1 MSLNVSDAQAQPAET
16 GVSKSCCDG
25 PNRYY
30 IAFAVVAVIA
40 LALGLGLGLGLKKS
54 TVRVGL
60 DVPLIQPPVAA
71 SVPSSLRPTNAGW
84 NKPQQDVGSV
94 SGRSLLMALPRL
106 QAATGNQSL
115 AKIKD
120 RLFGPGPADFVTRLG
135 MIDQRMQEFKT
146 RNAEGAG
153 RVCVGE
159 AAKQWTPN
167 FLPSGVSFPM
177 WFSCQEV
184 MAGGSGLTVLF
195 GKQGTTTYVGE
206 LQWPPAN
213 MNAPRMAVLAAVSNN
228 GTQVEAWQIVTG
240 TNMVSY
246 LQIRADRTSQEV
258 VLSFASTEG
267 NQVDIGCGVRL
278 RSTPTLTWFVG
289 DINDPA
295 QAGTTPC
302 SGNPTNS
309 VCADTASLT
318 FQSASMC
325 TSIQSFST
333 SNITTS
339 VLTTQNLISLSATGI
354 QTPNLPVLTSFAVAV
369 AK

>member
-1 MSLNVSDAQAQPAET
+1 
-16 GVSKSCCDG
+16 
-25 PNRYY
+25 
-30 IAFAVVAVIA
+30 
-40 LALGLGLGLGLKKS
+40 
-54 TVRVGL
+54 
-60 DVPLIQPPVAA
+60 VAA

-106 QAATGNQSL
+106 QVATGNQSL
-115 AKIKD
+115 TKIKD

-146 RNAEGAG
+146 RNAEGDG

-206 LQWPPAN
+206 LQWPAAN

-258 VLSFASTEG
+258 VVRASSLGSGTRAISNIGQRQLPECVGCKLAYRMLLEIHCAGLRLLFIRQMVCMPLVSPRSCRLPPRKAIKWTLAVVFASAAP
-267 NQVDIGCGVRL
+267 RL
-278 RSTPTLTWFVG
+278 
-289 DINDPA
+289 
-295 QAGTTPC
+295 
-302 SGNPTNS
+302 
-309 VCADTASLT
+309 
-318 FQSASMC
+318 
-325 TSIQSFST
+325 
-333 SNITTS
+333 
-339 VLTTQNLISLSATGI
+339 
-354 QTPNLPVLTSFAVAV
+354 
-369 AK
+369 